1 MALYALQKAIY
12 DYLNPKGP
20 PDAPRPERA
29 ALAAAYGLTD
39 PERAALVQ
47 ADVRALAELGVHPV
61 LLNSF
66 ARACLSREAYRTTLT
81 AMARPAGT
89 GG

>member
-20 PDAPRPERA
+20 PEAPHPERA

-39 PERAALVQ
+39 AERAALVG

-66 ARACLSREAYRTTLT
+66 ARACLSREAYRATLA
-81 AMARPAGT
+81 AMARPETSG
-89 GG
+89 